1 MHDAAV
7 CAVLRYAA
15 RNRLSHVDAFDLTA
29 MLGLD
34 TDAALERAQ
43 RINAK
48 MHDPPCGRVVLCYG
62 WSDSPMSSAT
72 RGRSALCRLT
82 GPNPP
87 PTPPR
92 GCHPK

>member
-15 RNRLSHVDAFDLTA
+15 RNRLSHVDAFDLTV

-43 RINAK
+43 RIN
-48 MHDPPCGRVVLCYG
+48 G
-62 WSDSPMSSAT
+62 AT
-72 RGRSALCRLT
+72 Q
-82 GPNPP
+82 P
-87 PTPPR
+87 
-92 GCHPK
+92 